1 MNTDLSIA
9 GLPGLERR
17 LSEDLAWLQLPARS
31 WVPPRRHHGEPV
43 RDVVIVGGGMCGL
56 AAAARLKLLGVHNT
70 LVLDRE
76 PQGREGPWVTYAR
89 MRTLRSPKQL
99 AGPAL
104 GLPALTFR
112 AFFEAQFGR
121 PAWDALDKIDRTMWM
136 DYLVWYRKVLDL
148 PVQNETR
155 VETIESDR
163 DDPALFAVTVES
175 AGGRRTI
182 HARHVVLATGRAGL
196 GGKAVPAVFRALP
209 ERLWSHS
216 EDAID
221 FAALKGKAVGV
232 VGAGASAVDNA
243 AVALEQGAASVD
255 LFIRRSDIP
264 RVNKFTGIG
273 SPGVVHGFAGL
284 PDEEKWRFLNY
295 VITEQTPPPRDSV
308 LRVSAFANARFHLS
322 SPILTAK
329 GEDGKVVLTTP
340 RGTFRFD
347 HLILGTG
354 FAVDL
359 GERPELAA
367 FAPHIRF
374 WADRF
379 EPPKG
384 QENAELANSPD
395 LGPGFSF
402 QERTP
407 GACPAL
413 ERLHCF
419 NYAATLS
426 HGKLSGDVPAVSD
439 GADRLARAIVAE
451 LFAADRD
458 RHFADLQAYD
468 TPEILGDEWQDADR
482 LERN

>member
-1 MNTDLSIA
+1 MNTDLGIE
-9 GLPGLERR
+9 GLSSLARR
-17 LSEDLAWLQLPARS
+17 LAKDLEFLQLPARN
-31 WVPPRRHHGEPV
+31 WVPPRRHHGEAV

-70 LVLDRE
+70 LVLDRA

-121 PAWDALDKIDRTMWM
+121 AAWEALDKIDRTMWM

-148 PVQNETR
+148 PVENETR
-155 VETIESDR
+155 VATIETDP

-175 AGGRRTI
+175 AGTRRTI

-196 GGKAVPAVFRALP
+196 GGKAVPEVFRALP
-209 ERLWSHS
+209 KDLWSHS

-221 FAALKGKAVGV
+221 FSALKGKAVGV

-243 AVALEQGAASVD
+243 AVALEEGAASVD
-255 LFIRRSDIP
+255 LFIRRGDIP

-273 SPGVVHGFAGL
+273 SPGVVHGFASL
-284 PDEEKWRFLNY
+284 PDDEKWRFLNY

-308 LRVSAFANARFHLS
+308 LRVSAFPNARFHLA
-322 SPILTAK
+322 SPVR
-329 GEDGKVVLTTP
+329 EVSVDGGRVRLTTS
-340 RGTFRFD
+340 RGTYNLD

-354 FAVDL
+354 FNVDL

-374 WADRF
+374 WGDRF

-384 QENAELANSPD
+384 QENGELAASPD
-395 LGPGFSF
+395 LGPGFTF
-402 QERTP
+402 QEKQP

-413 ERLHCF
+413 KRLHCF

-426 HGKLSGDVPAVSD
+426 HGKLSGDVPAVSE
-439 GADRLARAIVAE
+439 GADRLARAIVAD

-468 TPEILGDEWQDADR
+468 TPEILGDEWQDAGS
-482 LERN
+482 LGSA